1 MSEARGESG
10 CTTKL
15 LRLVK
20 RRSGEEAKSA
30 GEERISAYTNNRSIR
45 KNLVESMAASTYR
58 LIFADVR
65 VTVYRERS
73 RETLKL
79 NNWFS

>member
-20 RRSGEEAKSA
+20 RGSGEEAKSA

-58 LIFADVR
+58 LILAAVR
-65 VTVYRERS
+65 VKVYRRAEV
-73 RETLKL
+73 EKPW

>member
-58 LIFADVR
+58 LIFAAVR
-65 VTVYRERS
+65 VTVYRKS
-73 RETLKL
+73 RTSRKLK
-79 NNWFS
+79 